1 MLALLKQGLKCDFDR
16 LTELANKHSDVRCL
30 LGLSELDSAQY
41 FSHRSV
47 VRNVSLLTPELLQEL
62 NQLVVREG
70 LQLVGVSE
78 EQPLKARVDSF
89 VVETNVHYPT
99 DVSLLW
105 DALRCLLRVVVAP
118 ARPSQH
124 RLAGFALAPAT
135 GPHRRAPPAPLEPVL

>member
-1 MLALLKQGLKCDFDR
+1 MELWAVLVLALLKQGLKCDFDW

-30 LGLSELDSAQY
+30 LGLSEFDSAQY

-78 EQPLKARVDSF
+78 EQALKARVDSIR
-89 VVETNVHYPT
+89 PT
-99 DVSLLW
+99 TCAGSW
-105 DALRCLLRVVVAP
+105 RNCCCEGCKSRCCRR
-118 ARPSQH
+118 RPK
-124 RLAGFALAPAT
+124 GT
-135 GPHRRAPPAPLEPVL
+135 GWGR